1 MFSVTAQ
8 VEKNRLYITLSG
20 HLDDSEQKEASLAI
34 IGEAGKL
41 KPGFD
46 LISDVSRLRPTD
58 DAGLKQLAR
67 VQEFLRDHGL
77 RRAIRVTGIVL
88 TEIQMERTG
97 REVGYISLNAA
108 SLEEAERILDANA
121 GRKDA

>member
-1 MFSVTAQ
+1 MFSVRADIG
-8 VEKNRLYITLSG
+8 KNRLYISLG
-20 HLDDSEQKEASLAI
+20 GRLDEGEQREASAAVLS
-34 IGEAGKL
+34 EAGKL

-46 LISDVSRLRPTD
+46 LISDIASLRPTD
-58 DAGLKQLAR
+58 EAGLKQLAK

-88 TEIQMERTG
+88 SEIQMERTG
-97 REVGYISLNAA
+97 REVGYVSLTAG

-121 GRKDA
+121 GRREA